1 MSLNKNISK
10 QKKKSFTKKILRLFL
25 ELSLVVIFSFM
36 GVFLLE
42 IFAKSYEQVQNGF
55 EPGVSYQVSSPSKVV
70 VLGEED
76 ENNPESNLEEKEIF
90 LASENFRAKQ
100 VIFGGDALL
109 PLGKETNPELKINEV
124 YSELLTTKN
133 KEEIKLL
140 ISWKTN
146 KPARSEVE
154 YSKGGNEEGGQ
165 IIQEDKFS
173 YSHSAVLS
181 SLDPA
186 SAYTYKI
193 KAVDQ
198 WGNEIISDRFA
209 FYTGAPNI
217 SLLDLLFGAFK
228 DVFGWAMKK

>member
-1 MSLNKNISK
+1 MPLNKNNSK
-10 QKKKSFTKKILRLFL
+10 PKKRSFGRKIMRVFVELFFV
-25 ELSLVVIFSFM
+25 LVFSFA
-36 GVFLLE
+36 GAFLFEVFT
-42 IFAKSYEQVQNGF
+42 KSYEQSQVGF
-55 EPGVSYQVSSPSKVV
+55 EPGVSYQTSSSPGVL

-76 ENNPESNLEEKEIF
+76 EEAVATNLEEKEVL

-100 VIFGGDALL
+100 VTFGGDALL
-109 PLGKETNPELKINEV
+109 PLGEEANPELKITEV

-133 KEEIKLL
+133 QEEIKLL
-140 ISWKTN
+140 VSWKTN

-165 IIQEDKFS
+165 VIQEDKFS
-173 YSHSAVLS
+173 YSHSAVLP

-198 WGNEIISDRFA
+198 WGNEAVSDRFA